1 MEEVKHDVFVL
12 NRDTASGPDGFISQ
26 FYPSCWDI
34 IFEDVVDMIRAFSC
48 GSELPRFIAGFV
60 KGRSIVKNIMLT
72 QEIVTD
78 IRKRGM
84 PSNVVIQLDMAKAY
98 DRLSWLFL
106 TKVLRQMGFGEIFID
121 MIF

>member
-48 GSELPRFIAGFV
+48 GSELPRFIV
-60 KGRSIVKNIMLT
+60 HTNCYC
-72 QEIVTD
+72 Q
-78 IRKRGM
+78 
-84 PSNVVIQLDMAKAY
+84 
-98 DRLSWLFL
+98 
-106 TKVLRQMGFGEIFID
+106 
-121 MIF
+121 